1 MKKDAPPPPLEDAA
15 AARDAFVQAVA
26 PSSGFHVLFDHLP
39 GVSFFAK
46 DRQCRIMAANRH
58 FFERFGFENEQ
69 ALLGKNDF
77 DLFPARLAENFRR
90 DDQEVMSR
98 AEPKLNI
105 VELFFNRQGIPDWFI
120 THKLPVTDRNGRVI
134 GVMGTT
140 RSYTEAKEVLQPY
153 LAIDRAVACIRERF
167 REKITVRQLASHVHL
182 SERQLHRKF
191 LEAFGSSPQAF
202 ILKVRVQAACD
213 QLQQD
218 DRPLSDVAYETGF
231 ADQSSFTQHF
241 RRHMGMTPLKF
252 RRQFRLVQPQEGGKQ
267 G

>member
-1 MKKDAPPPPLEDAA
+1 MKKDAPPPPLTDAA
-15 AARDAFVQAVA
+15 AARDAFIQAVA
-26 PSSGFHVLFDHLP
+26 PSSGFNALFEHLP

-46 DRQCRIMAANRH
+46 DLQSRLMAANRH

-77 DLFPARLAENFRR
+77 DLFPVRLAENFRQ
-90 DDQEVMSR
+90 DDQEVMKSGV
-98 AEPKLNI
+98 PKLNI

-120 THKLPVTDRNGRVI
+120 THKLPVFDRNGRVI

-202 ILKVRVQAACD
+202 ILTVRVQAACD
-213 QLQQD
+213 ILQHD

-231 ADQSSFTQHF
+231 ADQRSFTQHF

-252 RRQFRLVQPQEGGKQ
+252 RRQFRLVQPQEGGSQ